1 MKEPSPSPTTMHP
14 DQTTPDDHHTE
25 DSTSDGQKAPDLPE
39 ISQDAEAET
48 TRAAENPAGDAPA
61 GD

>member
-1 MKEPSPSPTTMHP
+1 MHP

-25 DSTSDGQKAPDLPE
+25 DSASDGQQAPDLPD

-48 TRAAENPAGDAPA
+48 TRAAEEHADDGPGNE
-61 GD
+61 

>member
-1 MKEPSPSPTTMHP
+1 MHP

-25 DSTSDGQKAPDLPE
+25 DSESDGQQAPAPPE

-48 TRAAENPAGDAPA
+48 TRPAGEHADGGPA
-61 GD
+61 DG